1 MIHGEN
7 RFETNGAKNYSNPP
21 LDVKLK
27 LKFVPLHFETISLG
41 GGFTQ
46 GAGVDYYD
54 DNLYIYIHTYKWIT
68 PSNRVY
74 NISRGAKGISRNIS
88 FRT

>member
-7 RFETNGAKNYSNPP
+7 RFETNGVKNYSNPP

-41 GGFTQ
+41 GG
-46 GAGVDYYD
+46 
-54 DNLYIYIHTYKWIT
+54 L
-68 PSNRVY
+68 PRV
-74 NISRGAKGISRNIS
+74 RV
-88 FRT
+88 